1 MSDLKQWQCG
11 CGVTLGYMRKNGD
24 GLTQLMLLRQPLDM
38 TAERPAEVDL
48 LGPVT
53 GRVSVKCSCGK
64 NKLWDVTVEAMLAL
78 FEGLN
83 DKQAFEF
90 WIRLLERAR
99 TPLSPGA
106 TSPQMP
112 LRGHLGGDAE
122 GGL

>member
-53 GRVSVKCSCGK
+53 GRVAVKCSCGK
-64 NKLWDVTVEAMLAL
+64 QKLWAASVDAMLEL

-83 DKQAFEF
+83 DKQAFDF
-90 WIRLLERAR
+90 WVRLLERAK
-99 TPLSPGA
+99 TPLLPLA
-106 TSPQMP
+106 TSSQMP
-112 LRGHLGGDAE
+112 LRGHLEGNAE
-122 GGL
+122 GGT

>member
-64 NKLWDVTVEAMLAL
+64 QKLWAVSVDAMLEL
-78 FEGLN
+78 FEGLT

-90 WIRLLERAR
+90 WVRLLERAK
-99 TPLSPGA
+99 TPP
-106 TSPQMP
+106 TPQMP
-112 LRGHLGGDAE
+112 LRGHLEGDVE
-122 GGL
+122 GGV